1 MTEKPKF
8 KSAKAG
14 TASKIGRNA
23 RTGQF
28 VVVGNAQKMAQ
39 STKVIERTG
48 EPIPRKLKTLQAQP
62 TDETIDVDQFAQDL
76 LVSDKWIMEYLAR

>member
-8 KSAKAG
+8 KSVKTG
-14 TASKIGRNA
+14 TASRIGRNA

-28 VVVGNAQKMAQ
+28 IVAAKAAR
-39 STKVIERTG
+39 SSKVIERSG
-48 EPIPRKLKTLQAQP
+48 EPLPTKSKTLQARP
-62 TDETIDVDQFAQDL
+62 TDEAIDVDQFAQDL